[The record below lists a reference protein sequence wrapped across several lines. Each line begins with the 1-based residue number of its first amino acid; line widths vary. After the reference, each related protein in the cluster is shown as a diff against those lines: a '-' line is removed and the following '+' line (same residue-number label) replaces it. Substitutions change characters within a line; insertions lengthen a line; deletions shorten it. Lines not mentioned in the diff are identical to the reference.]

1 VVLDELPLTPNGKG
15 DRKALPAPER
25 AGADEAGRDIVRPRD
40 QLELELVSIWEDVLQ
55 SGPVGVK
62 DNFFDRGGHSLLAVH
77 LFAAIEKRLGRRLP
91 LSTLFRHPTV
101 EQLAVALRG
110 QDGRAHRSP
119 LVTIQG
125 EGAATP
131 FFCVHPGG
139 GGVFRYLD
147 LAHHL
152 GAERPFY
159 AFQAAGLDDDA
170 QEVAASVEEMAA
182 SYIEAMRGV
191 QPSGPYL
198 IGGWSFGGLVAFEMS
213 RQLQAQGEEVALLA
227 LFDTMPPEPRA
238 KRLKE
243 NDPALLLSFVR
254 DLGLSPEALPLG
266 ADELKKLGVEERLE
280 AVLAAAKGA
289 GVVPPDV
296 TLADVQ
302 RLWRVF
308 ITNWRA
314 QQGYR
319 AQPTAA
325 RITLF
330 RAAEAPAPSRWKR
343 QSQWDDFTAADVE
356 LYNVPGDHFTIVG
369 EPHVRTLASL
379 LGDCLQRAEAESA
392 RSRD

>member
-1 VVLDELPLTPNGKG
+1 
-15 DRKALPAPER
+15 
-25 AGADEAGRDIVRPRD
+25 
-40 QLELELVSIWEDVLQ
+40 
-55 SGPVGVK
+55 VK
-62 DNFFDRGGHSLLAVH
+62 DSFFDKGGHSLLAMH

-101 EQLAVALRG
+101 EQLAVALRE
-110 QDGRAHRSP
+110 QEDGRAHRSP

-139 GGVFRYLD
+139 GGVFRYLE
-147 LAHHL
+147 LARHL
-152 GAERPFY
+152 GAGRPFH

-182 SYIEAMRGV
+182 RYVEAMRGV
-191 QPSGPYL
+191 QPGGPYM

-213 RQLQAQGEEVALLA
+213 RQLQAQGEEVSLLA
-227 LFDTMPPEPRA
+227 LFDTMPPEPKA

-243 NDPALLLSFVR
+243 NDLSLLLSFVL
-254 DLGLSPEALPLG
+254 DMGLSPGALSLDAG
-266 ADELKKLGVEERLE
+266 ELKKLGLEDRLA
-280 AVLAAAKGA
+280 AVLAEAKGA

-296 TLADVQ
+296 TFADVQ

-319 AQPTAA
+319 AQPSAA

-330 RAAEAPAPSRWKR
+330 QAAEAPPRRKRRPRWE
-343 QSQWDDFTAADVE
+343 DFTDAGVE
-356 LYNVPGDHFTIVG
+356 VYTAPGNHYTMVG
-369 EPHVRTLASL
+369 EPHVRTLASQ
-379 LGDCLQRAEAESA
+379 LGDCLERAEAESA
-392 RSRD
+392 RRID